1 MSNIVLKRSKT
12 VRITLGVKTD
22 KRKYKLDSAAIGF
35 SLLSNKR
42 VTNVFRIECILKED
56 VEVEKLQTALSNLL
70 PRFPYYRVSLR
81 KGLIWAKWVTNLSI
95 PEIQSERPY
104 PCQYISLGRNKLLYR
119 VIVDNNKIALECQH
133 CLTDGHGGF
142 IFLNSL
148 IAEYFRI
155 KGVKSSGCEGIF
167 LPEDEPDPMEYED
180 AYELHHKKKRKIS
193 VAKFKKRSFYIP
205 NKLEP
210 PGVFHTS
217 KIVVS
222 LESIKQKSKELNVS
236 LTALLIAIYFESLK
250 DLQEKICG
258 NKTRKLKPIR
268 IRIPVNLRQ
277 IFESKTMRNFSLG
290 ARLDFD
296 SRMDSKPFKER
307 VVEIDNL
314 LQNQIQ
320 PDTFHHKIAM
330 NIGNTKIRLMQITP
344 YQVKRFFARNGY
356 YFISAP
362 YYSGVISNLGKVT
375 IPDQLVK
382 YIDSYEAVIGP
393 SAMHKER
400 VGMVS
405 FEDKFV
411 ITFSRVIKESI
422 LAEMFKRKLEELG
435 IITNKL

>member
-1 MSNIVLKRSKT
+1 MSDLVLKKGTTS
-12 VRITLGVKTD
+12 RISLGVKTE

-42 VTNVFRIECILKED
+42 VTNVFRIECTLKEE
-56 VEVEKLQTALSNLL
+56 VEIEKLQTALSNLL

-95 PEIQSERPY
+95 PEIQSERQY

-119 VIVDNNKIALECQH
+119 VIVDKDKIALECQH
-133 CLTDGHGGF
+133 CLTDGYGGF
-142 IFLNSL
+142 IFINSL

-155 KGVKSSGCEGIF
+155 KGVKSSKCEGIF

-180 AYELHHKKKRKIS
+180 AYELHQRKERKIK

-222 LESIKQKSKELNVS
+222 LESIKQKSKEFKTS
-236 LTALLIAIYFESLK
+236 LTTLLIAIYFESLK
-250 DLQEKICG
+250 ELQEKIHK

-268 IRIPVNLRQ
+268 IRVPVNLRQ

-296 SRMDSKPFKER
+296 SSMETKPFRER
-307 VVEIDNL
+307 LEEISNL
-314 LQNQIQ
+314 QKTQVQ
-320 PDTFHHKIAM
+320 PDTFYQKIAM
-330 NIGNTKIRLMQITP
+330 NIGNTKIPIMQITP

-375 IPDQLVK
+375 IPDELVK
-382 YIDSYEAVIGP
+382 YIDSYDAIMGP

-400 VGMVS
+400 VSMIS
-405 FEDKFV
+405 FEDELV
-411 ITFSRVIKESI
+411 ITFGRVIKESI
-422 LAEMFKRKLEELG
+422 LTEMFIRKLEELG
-435 IITNKL
+435 IKTKKL